1 MSNKVGTIVSLLL
14 ILVSITLLIASCAE
28 TPATTGDVSP
38 EMILVTDSCIRI
50 SQYVYVCEVSL
61 RDGTRCAVAQTA
73 RYDGGAGIT
82 CDWR

>member
-14 ILVSITLLIASCAE
+14 ILVSITLLIASCAV
-28 TPATTGDVSP
+28 TPATTGA
-38 EMILVTDSCIRI
+38 DSCIRI